1 MSSSTSSKNTILN
14 PYKKPRVNTVPKTI
28 GTTLDDS
35 NSEESDDEPEEL
47 ELEHNEDEISSLAG
61 TPNISLNHSF
71 DKGILQ
77 KRANVTNSVWRSF
90 KVWSKA
96 PWIAVCLLC
105 QAVEGAACEIII
117 RSEKKNTSVSTSKLT
132 RHMASL
138 G

>member
-1 MSSSTSSKNTILN
+1 MSSSTSSNNTTILN
-14 PYKKPRVNTVPKTI
+14 PHKKPRVNTVPKTI
-28 GTTLDDS
+28 DTILDNS

-90 KVWSKA
+90 EVWSKA

-117 RSEKKNTSVSTSKLT
+117 RSD
-132 RHMASL
+132 
-138 G
+138 